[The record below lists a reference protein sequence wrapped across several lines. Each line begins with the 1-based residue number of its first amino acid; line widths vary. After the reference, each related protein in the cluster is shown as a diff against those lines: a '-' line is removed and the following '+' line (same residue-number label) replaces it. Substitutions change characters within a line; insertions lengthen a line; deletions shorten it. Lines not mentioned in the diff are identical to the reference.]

1 MKYVLSVPWPF
12 LRGKMCVQGV
22 WRDSLSSFLI
32 YMLLCFQ
39 FRDGK
44 VKEILLPLHKCVF
57 EASGNSGEREPNRA
71 CTRKGIIKCGFFLH
85 QFIVYFLLRL
95 SGSSHQRKI
104 RLKPQPVAFFPS
116 SPCCF
121 HFTWNLLCFYLA
133 IPTWAGPPPPV
144 PANLKL
150 QHTGNVAQPRV
161 PLPRAPAGCNPTPER
176 KIRGFSHGIIWMN
189 LT

>member
-57 EASGNSGEREPNRA
+57 EASGNSGGREPNRA
-71 CTRKGIIKCGFFLH
+71 CKRKGIIKCGFFLH

-133 IPTWAGPPPPV
+133 IPT
-144 PANLKL
+144 
-150 QHTGNVAQPRV
+150 
-161 PLPRAPAGCNPTPER
+161 
-176 KIRGFSHGIIWMN
+176 
-189 LT
+189 